1 MQILMY
7 FKKTLAESDRK
18 INKTWVG
25 KGSKFPNISMNCG
38 YKVMIL
44 KLTQHI
50 MKKNLLFQKDLLG
63 TLTLKWQKGVN

>member
-25 KGSKFPNISMNCG
+25 KGSKFRNISMNCG
-38 YKVMIL
+38 YKMMIL

-50 MKKNLLFQKDLLG
+50 VKKNLLF
-63 TLTLKWQKGVN
+63 